1 MSLESSIR
9 QKLETTFSPTYL
21 EIENESHKHSR
32 GGAETH
38 FRIIVVSEKFEGVS
52 RVDRQRQVA
61 NLFDFERTQGLH
73 ALSQRTFTPKEW
85 AEMKDKLTLQSPACS
100 SHTKPQS

>member
-1 MSLESSIR
+1 MKLESSIR

-38 FRIIVVSEKFEGVS
+38 FRLIVVSEKFAGLS

-61 NLFDFERTQGLH
+61 NLFDEERALGLH
-73 ALSQRTFTPKEW
+73 ALSQRTFTPQEW
-85 AEMKDKLTLQSPACS
+85 LEMKDKLTLNSPACQHGS
-100 SHTKPQS
+100 GN

>member
-1 MSLESSIR
+1 MSLEASLR
-9 QKLETTFSPTYL
+9 QKLESTFSPTYL

-38 FRIIVVSEKFEGVS
+38 FRIIVVSEKFVGQS

-61 NLFDFERTQGLH
+61 NLFDEERAQGLH
-73 ALSQRTFTPKEW
+73 ALAQRTFTPDEW
-85 AEMKDKLTLQSPACS
+85 EVAKKTLTLKSPPCQSE
-100 SHTKPQS
+100 

>member
-1 MSLESSIR
+1 MNLEASIR
-9 QKLETTFSPTYL
+9 QKIESTFSPTYF

-38 FRIIVVSEKFEGVS
+38 FRIIVVSGKFEGFS

-61 NLFDFERTQGLH
+61 NLFDEERNQGLH
-73 ALSQRTFTPKEW
+73 ALAQRTFTPSEW
-85 AEMKDKLTLQSPACS
+85 EKMKDQLTLKSPACQHGS
-100 SHTKPQS
+100 E

>member
-1 MSLESSIR
+1 MKLESSLR
-9 QKLETTFSPTYL
+9 AKLESTFAPTYL

-32 GGAETH
+32 GGDETH
-38 FRIIVVSEKFEGVS
+38 FRLILVSEKFEGLS

-61 NLFDFERTQGLH
+61 GLFDHERSMGLH

-85 AEMKDKLTLQSPACS
+85 SEMKDRLTLKSPACQHGS
-100 SHTKPQS
+100 GE

>member
-1 MSLESSIR
+1 MTLETSIR

-38 FRIIVVSEKFEGVS
+38 FRIIVVSEKFEGLS

-61 NLFDFERTQGLH
+61 NLFDSERAQGLH

-85 AEMKDKLTLQSPACS
+85 EEAKDKLDLKSPACRHS
-100 SHTKPQS
+100 S

>member
-1 MSLESSIR
+1 MSIEASIR
-9 QKLETTFSPTYL
+9 SKIESAFSPTYF

-38 FRIIVVSEKFEGVS
+38 FRLIVVSEKFEGLS

-61 NLFDFERTQGLH
+61 NLFDDERAQGLH
-73 ALSQRTFTPKEW
+73 ALSQRTMTPKEW
-85 AEMKDKLTLQSPACS
+85 GEFKDKLDFKTPDCQ
-100 SHTKPQS
+100 HKV